1 MSANGVNAVAP
12 DGIRAFHNQIGGITF
27 QALDKTAITLGVA
40 TQPTASGNGVTELVF
55 GTGSTT
61 APGSPGRDEVIRH
74 WIKRTQGHACDGSEG
89 QQIHELPTAH
99 TGHIAGWDLSHG

>member
-1 MSANGVNAVAP
+1 
-12 DGIRAFHNQIGGITF
+12 
-27 QALDKTAITLGVA
+27 LDKAAITLCVA
-40 TQPTASGNGVTELVF
+40 TQPAARGDCVSELVF
-55 GTGSTT
+55 GAGSTT

-99 TGHIAGWDLSHG
+99 TGHITGWDLSHG